1 MERGKRGCTVSEQN
15 KSIARKLLEEVY
27 SQGKL
32 ELLNDIVAPDCRLH
46 DPVFPSLEPG
56 INNLKKHV
64 AMIRKGF
71 PDIRFQCD
79 DVLAERDEVV
89 IHWTASGTH
98 RETFLGMGATNRA
111 ATVSGTSIYRIEKG
125 KIGEMWS
132 DWNLL
137 TLLSQLGLA
146 TIPEMHTKSARA

>member
-1 MERGKRGCTVSEQN
+1 MSDQN
-15 KSIARKLLEEVY
+15 KAIARKLLDEVY

-32 ELLNDIVAPDCRLH
+32 EVLNDIVTVDCRLH

-56 INNLKKHV
+56 LNSLKKHI

-71 PDIRFQCD
+71 PDLRFTCD
-79 DVLAERDEVV
+79 DILAERNEVV
-89 IHWTASGTH
+89 IHWTCTGTH
-98 RETFLGMGATNRA
+98 REPFLGMAATNRSA
-111 ATVSGTSIYRIEKG
+111 KVSGTSIFRLERE

-137 TLLSQLGLA
+137 TLLEQLGLTA
-146 TIPEMHTKSARA
+146 IPQQQAKSARA